1 VGKIG
6 HEHLGKRISNNP
18 YIWWIFFNMAYMAN
32 YVFLFKTYLGE
43 ICENN
48 VQKQDNEH
56 KSLYQRQNVEL
67 GNCNFT
73 W

>member
-1 VGKIG
+1 
-6 HEHLGKRISNNP
+6 
-18 YIWWIFFNMAYMAN
+18 MAYMAN

>member
-1 VGKIG
+1 M
-6 HEHLGKRISNNP
+6 
-18 YIWWIFFNMAYMAN
+18 YFY
-32 YVFLFKTYLGE
+32 FKVMGE

-56 KSLYQRQNVEL
+56 KSLYQRHNVEL

-73 W
+73 WEFILGCVLNVTSIKATNT

>member
-1 VGKIG
+1 
-6 HEHLGKRISNNP
+6 
-18 YIWWIFFNMAYMAN
+18 M
-32 YVFLFKTYLGE
+32 GE

-56 KSLYQRQNVEL
+56 KSLYQRYNVEL

-73 W
+73 WEFILGCVLNVTSIKATNT